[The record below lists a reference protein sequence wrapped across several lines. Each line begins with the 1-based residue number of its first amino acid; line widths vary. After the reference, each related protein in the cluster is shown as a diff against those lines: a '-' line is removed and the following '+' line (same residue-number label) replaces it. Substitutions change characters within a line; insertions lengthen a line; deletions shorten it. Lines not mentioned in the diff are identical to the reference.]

1 MHQHNPVQLM
11 LSKAIAIAKEHLQHC
26 LLMMFA
32 FSPFATLSAQQD
44 STSTTVHDSS
54 YFKTFDGYFTGRFY
68 FSNKFVTP
76 DFIPAANKQQTISYR
91 PNTPITMGIG
101 ATYQWLTLNLAYGFK
116 FINQFKD
123 DRGKTRY
130 LDLQSHNY
138 GRRGVLDFYGQFYK
152 GFYLQ
157 SPIST
162 PGKYYVRPDMGI
174 TQIGGQYEHIFN
186 WRKFSYRAAMLQSE
200 RQLKSAGSITAGF
213 EVNYS
218 IISADSSFAPTDPLY
233 AGLPAL
239 NRIRHIEFGP
249 SLGYAYTL
257 VLFRNVFVHANAS
270 GYLDLNFTKSSTP
283 LGSQNSVTVR
293 PDFAY
298 RFAAGIN
305 RPQWTAAVTWINN
318 QLNAPVQDYRY
329 RQTSGLLRL
338 TFNYRLPV
346 GPKLKKWV
354 RPVDYFNE
362 KVLSRIRNKQA
373 ATQPA
378 N

>member
-1 MHQHNPVQLM
+1 MQLPK
-11 LSKAIAIAKEHLQHC
+11 LSGIKIVLQQC
-26 LLMMFA
+26 MTVTLLLFA
-32 FSPFATLSAQQD
+32 FSASYAQQD
-44 STSTTVHDSS
+44 TVPTNVHDTTF
-54 YFKTFDGYFTGRFY
+54 FKTFDGYFTGRFY
-68 FSNKFVTP
+68 FSNKFITP
-76 DFIPAANKQQTISYR
+76 DFIPAANKQQLIAYR
-91 PNTPITMGIG
+91 PNTPITMGVG

-138 GRRGVLDFYGQFYK
+138 GRRGIIDFYGQFYK

-157 SPIST
+157 SPGST
-162 PGKYYVRPDMGI
+162 PGKFYVRPDMGI
-174 TQIGGQYEHIFN
+174 SQIGGQYEHIFN

-200 RQLKSAGSITAGF
+200 RQLRSAGSLTAGF
-213 EVNYS
+213 EANYS
-218 IISADSSFAPTDPLY
+218 IISADSSFVPTDPLY

-239 NRIRHIEFGP
+239 SRIRHIEFGP

-283 LGSQNSVTVR
+283 FGHQNSVTVR

-318 QLNAPVQDYRY
+318 QLNAPVQDFRY

-362 KVLSRIRNKQA
+362 RVISRIRNKQQ
-373 ATQPA
+373 ATPPA